1 MDVIWSDKKRWTFF
15 ALPLTFT
22 KYSCTKEKLLIES
35 GCFSK
40 KEEEI
45 RLYRII
51 DMTLERSMFQR
62 LFGVGTI
69 KCDTVDRSTPVLLI
83 KNVRD
88 SRNVKELLS
97 DAVEAERVRKRVTSR
112 EHMLADDFEDND
124 DEV

>member
-1 MDVIWSDKKRWTFF
+1 M
-15 ALPLTFT
+15 
-22 KYSCTKEKLLIES
+22 
-35 GCFSK
+35 
-40 KEEEI
+40 
-45 RLYRII
+45 YRII

-112 EHMLADDFEDND
+112 EHMLADDFEDM
-124 DEV
+124 